1 MKKRKL
7 ESSSH
12 KYNNFVIILQQTIF
26 MQFNIKN
33 ISDWQNVVD
42 SILPELK
49 HNILLLKGNL
59 GAGKTTFTQF
69 LLKNLDS
76 EDEVNS
82 PTYSIVNEY
91 NSPKGK
97 IYHFDLY
104 RLKNIEEVYDIGIE
118 EYLDN
123 AYLCIIEWP
132 EVYEDEL
139 YGLNYHS
146 MSINNTGENREITF
160 D

>member
-1 MKKRKL
+1 MK
-7 ESSSH
+7 
-12 KYNNFVIILQQTIF
+12 
-26 MQFNIKN
+26 FNIHK
-33 ISDWQNVVD
+33 IEDWQEIVD
-42 SILPELK
+42 QIIPQLQHP
-49 HNILLLKGNL
+49 ILLLKGNL

-69 LLKNLDS
+69 LLKNLES
-76 EDEVNS
+76 KDEVNS

-91 NSPKGK
+91 NTPKGK

-123 AYLCIIEWP
+123 AFLCIIEWP

-139 YGLNYHS
+139 YGIKYHE
-146 MSINNTGENREITF
+146 MSIINNGESREITF

>member
-1 MKKRKL
+1 M
-7 ESSSH
+7 
-12 KYNNFVIILQQTIF
+12 NFQINQI
-26 MQFNIKN
+26 N
-33 ISDWQNVVD
+33 DWQKVVD

-69 LLKNLDS
+69 LLKSLGS
-76 EDEVNS
+76 KDEVNS

-91 NSPKGK
+91 SSPKGK

-104 RLKNIEEVYDIGIE
+104 RLKNIDEVYDIGIE

-123 AYLCIIEWP
+123 AFLCIIEWP

>member
-1 MKKRKL
+1 
-7 ESSSH
+7 
-12 KYNNFVIILQQTIF
+12 

-33 ISDWQNVVD
+33 INDWQNVVD

-69 LLKNLDS
+69 LIKNLGS
-76 EDEVNS
+76 KDEVNS

-123 AYLCIIEWP
+123 AFLCIIEWP

>member
-123 AYLCIIEWP
+123 AFLCIIEWP

>member
-1 MKKRKL
+1 MEVIINKL
-7 ESSSH
+7 E
-12 KYNNFVIILQQTIF
+12 
-26 MQFNIKN
+26 
-33 ISDWQNVVD
+33 DWQGVVD
-42 SILPELK
+42 QIIPQLQ
-49 HNILLLKGNL
+49 HNIFLLKGNL

-69 LLKNLDS
+69 LLKNLGS
-76 EDEVNS
+76 QDEVNS

-91 NSPKGK
+91 NTPKGK
-97 IYHFDLY
+97 VFHFDLY

-123 AYLCIIEWP
+123 AFLCIIEWP

-139 YGLNYHS
+139 YGLKYHT
-146 MSINNTGENREITF
+146 MSINNTDEHREVTF

>member
-1 MKKRKL
+1 
-7 ESSSH
+7 
-12 KYNNFVIILQQTIF
+12 
-26 MQFNIKN
+26 MQFTIHQIN
-33 ISDWQNVVD
+33 DWQKVVD

-69 LLKNLDS
+69 LLKNLGS

-123 AYLCIIEWP
+123 AFLCIIEWP

-146 MSINNTGENREITF
+146 MNINNTGESREITF

>member
-1 MKKRKL
+1 
-7 ESSSH
+7 
-12 KYNNFVIILQQTIF
+12 

-69 LLKNLDS
+69 LLKNLGS
-76 EDEVNS
+76 KDEVNS

-123 AYLCIIEWP
+123 AFLCIIEWP